1 MADWTVITDA
11 QLDPDAPLTSD
22 LAYAW
27 RDNPIAIAEGASG
40 APRIRAD
47 AMGGSVAGG
56 TLLFGC
62 GGSSVSYAGSGVSS
76 TTQVSDA
83 TFRAIADCSVRLY
96 IETNVTSGSGTSLI
110 VYKNA
115 SSILTVTSDSDWTS
129 RTVYVS
135 WSPGDIVRI
144 VLING
149 ASGTAR
155 VRNIQY
161 RTGSVRSCGGI

>member
-47 AMGGSVAGG
+47 AMGGSVAGN

-62 GGSSVSYAGSGVSS
+62 GGSSVVYGSGVSS

-83 TFRAIADCSVRLY
+83 TFRATATCSVRVYL
-96 IETNVTSGSGTSLI
+96 ETNVTNGAGTSL
-110 VYKNA
+110 VLLKNG
-115 SSILTVTSDSDWTS
+115 SSILTVTTDSSWTS
-129 RTVYVS
+129 RTVDVS
-135 WSPGDIVRI
+135 LVAGDIVRLF
-144 VLING
+144 LING
-149 ASGTAR
+149 SSGSAQ

-161 RTGSVRSCGGI
+161 RTGAVRSCGGI